1 MRVSTITQYRR
12 ISLLT
17 YTNATTMLLNP
28 HDTPDSSTKLER
40 CQITPE
46 VVTGYTGVTAC
57 TIPEYNIK
65 VIRWAVTHLGSV
77 KQG

>member
-1 MRVSTITQYRR
+1 
-12 ISLLT
+12 
-17 YTNATTMLLNP
+17 MLLNP